1 MSMLGKEP
9 LPNVSFLDKYTASI
23 DIDSYFV
30 IWDNN
35 LWFKSTNSFISVKV
49 LNESLKMTGWYI
61 NLVQQWGSQSWQ
73 DNMCVPM
80 DNA

>member
-9 LPNVSFLDKYTASI
+9 LPNVSFLDKYTECI

-35 LWFKSTNSFISVKV
+35 LWFKITNSFI
-49 LNESLKMTGWYI
+49 
-61 NLVQQWGSQSWQ
+61 
-73 DNMCVPM
+73 
-80 DNA
+80 

>member
-1 MSMLGKEP
+1 MLGKEP

-35 LWFKSTNSFISVKV
+35 LWFKSTNSFISIK
-49 LNESLKMTGWYI
+49 SA
-61 NLVQQWGSQSWQ
+61 Q
-73 DNMCVPM
+73 
-80 DNA
+80 